1 MANPGEQKHFT
12 SWQQA
17 LRDKKLQSEEL
28 AVLEE
33 MVQSGQADDLE
44 AAAQLLDWQDEILD
58 PDEHMYGF

>member
-1 MANPGEQKHFT
+1 MATPGEQKRFT

-17 LRDKKLQSEEL
+17 LKANELQPKEL
-28 AVLEE
+28 AVLQE
-33 MVQSGQADDLE
+33 MVDSGQADNLE

>member
-1 MANPGEQKHFT
+1 MTTPGEQKHFT

-17 LRDKKLQSEEL
+17 LKENKLQPQEL
-28 AVLEE
+28 AVLQE
-33 MVQSGQADDLE
+33 MVNSGKADNLE